1 MNTTQQTETRT
12 DHNIWVAL
20 FYRDAPAARRWLADL
35 GFDEGVLVQ
44 DDEGV
49 LVQDDDGV
57 VQHSEMLWPEGG
69 RVMIGTLDDGVAGYD
84 PAVMSVYVVCGV
96 PDAVHERAVALGA
109 PDVRV

>member
-1 MNTTQQTETRT
+1 MDTTQQTETRT

-35 GFDEGVLVQ
+35 GF
-44 DDEGV
+44 DEGV

-84 PAVMSVYVVCGV
+84 PAVMSVYVVCGG